1 MEEQLVVG
9 IDVSKA
15 KLDVA
20 ILPGGEQ
27 FTVSNDRDGLGELLR
42 RLGPL
47 APSRVV
53 LEATGK
59 LEQLAV
65 SELAAAG
72 LPVVVINPAQVR
84 HYAKARG
91 KWAKTDPIDAR
102 LIAEFARDL
111 EPELRPLPDAETQA
125 LAGGAVSAAQATA
138 GDGADGKQP
147 PATGSTGQ
155 SKEHQGD
162 AALLTPADRAS
173 RKADRG

>member
-1 MEEQLVVG
+1 MVEQVVVG

-27 FTVSNDRDGLGELLR
+27 FTVSNDRHGLGELLR

-125 LAGGAVSAAQATA
+125 LA
-138 GDGADGKQP
+138 
-147 PATGSTGQ
+147 
-155 SKEHQGD
+155 
-162 AALLTPADRAS
+162 ALCQRRNQLLEMERMENNRLQRGLHGPIKRAS
-173 RKADRG
+173 RRC

>member
-1 MEEQLVVG
+1 M
-9 IDVSKA
+9 A
-15 KLDVA
+15 
-20 ILPGGEQ
+20 
-27 FTVSNDRDGLGELLR
+27 FGELLR
-42 RLGPL
+42 RVSPL

-111 EPELRPLPDAETQA
+111 EPEFVLCPMPRRKHWLRCVS
-125 LAGGAVSAAQATA
+125 GATNY
-138 GDGADGKQP
+138 
-147 PATGSTGQ
+147 
-155 SKEHQGD
+155 
-162 AALLTPADRAS
+162 
-173 RKADRG
+173 

>member
-1 MEEQLVVG
+1 MVEQVVVG

-20 ILPGGEQ
+20 PLPGGEQ
-27 FTVSNDRDGLGELLR
+27 FTVSNDRHGIGELR
-42 RLGPL
+42 RRVSPL
-47 APSRVV
+47 ARSRVV

-91 KWAKTDPIDAR
+91 LVTRAA
-102 LIAEFARDL
+102 
-111 EPELRPLPDAETQA
+111 PDGSISPAPR
-125 LAGGAVSAAQATA
+125 SASTSA
-138 GDGADGKQP
+138 
-147 PATGSTGQ
+147 GST
-155 SKEHQGD
+155 SMILS
-162 AALLTPADRAS
+162 AVCPCAS
-173 RKADRG
+173 RCTTSH